1 MRRMLSLTASIAF
14 FSALALAETWN
25 GKLFD
30 ATCMAQQK
38 GMQVCNP
45 TATTTAFLLL
55 VDGKSFKL
63 DDTGNAKATEALKN
77 RADRTAPGTPEI
89 TPDVTAKVSG
99 TKNGEII
106 KVDTIEVK

>member
-1 MRRMLSLTASIAF
+1 MLTIAASVAF
-14 FSALALAETWN
+14 FSALALAETWS

-30 ATCMAQQK
+30 AVCMEQQK
-38 GMQVCNP
+38 GMQVCSP
-45 TATTTAFLLL
+45 TATTTAFLIL

-63 DDTGNAKATEALKN
+63 DDTGNTKAAEALKN
-77 RADRTAPGTPEI
+77 RADRTAPGSPEI

-99 TKNGEII
+99 TKDGEII